1 MIQSLNSCTTLS
13 FKGVEFQGPGF
24 RFISIPLFPILCSL
38 SLFPIPSATV
48 STNPASST
56 LPNFPD
62 LWQETLGW
70 QPSVAQNSLF
80 QQLYEGILEG
90 NQQLNLTRITDPVEF
105 WEKHLWDSLSGI
117 KSFLQIPSDTLT
129 PDTRHPTPYQVIDI
143 GTGAGFPGLP
153 IAIAQPSW
161 HVTLLDSTRKKLDFV
176 NQLLEHLDIANATTL
191 VDRVEQIGSDRAHRE
206 QYDLVLVRAVGAASI
221 CVEYALP
228 LVKVGGLAVLYR
240 GQWLEEEEKEL
251 VPVVNLLLGGE
262 LERVEA
268 FKTPI
273 TQGDRHCLYIRK
285 VAPTQ
290 LLYPRAVGIP
300 AQKPLVLTSA
310 ASSPRRSN
318 LADDTAL

>member
-1 MIQSLNSCTTLS
+1 
-13 FKGVEFQGPGF
+13 
-24 RFISIPLFPILCSL
+24 
-38 SLFPIPSATV
+38 V
-48 STNPASST
+48 STNST
-56 LPNFPD
+56 PSALPDFPD

-70 QPSVAQNSLF
+70 QPSVAQNILF

-117 KSFLQIPSDTLT
+117 KSFLQSTSNESSSPDIRHLT
-129 PDTRHPTPYQVIDI
+129 PDTQHSIPYRAIDI

-153 IAIAQPSW
+153 IAIAQPNW

-176 NQLLEHLDIANATTL
+176 SQLVERLNIANATTL
-191 VDRVEQIGSDRAHRE
+191 VDRVEQIGRDRVHRE
-206 QYDLVLVRAVGAASI
+206 QYDLVLVRAVGAAAI

-228 LVKVGGLAVLYR
+228 LVKMGGLAVLYR
-240 GQWLEEEEKEL
+240 GQWLDEEAKEL
-251 VPVVNLLLGGE
+251 APVVNLLLGGE
-262 LERVEA
+262 LEHVAA

-273 TQGDRHCLYIRK
+273 TQSDRHCLYIRK

-300 AQKPLVLTSA
+300 AQKPLALTSTI
-310 ASSPRRSN
+310 SSPRRSN
-318 LADDTAL
+318 PADDTAL

>member
-1 MIQSLNSCTTLS
+1 M
-13 FKGVEFQGPGF
+13 
-24 RFISIPLFPILCSL
+24 
-38 SLFPIPSATV
+38 
-48 STNPASST
+48 STNSTPST
-56 LPNFPD
+56 LPNFLD

-117 KSFLQIPSDTLT
+117 KSFLQPTSNQSSSPDTLHPTSDTVRLSAHAEA
-129 PDTRHPTPYQVIDI
+129 RHPTPYRVIDI

-153 IAIAQPSW
+153 IAIAQPNW

-176 NQLLEHLDIANATTL
+176 SQLLERLDIENATTL
-191 VDRVEQIGSDRAHRE
+191 VDRVEQIGRDRAHRE

-228 LVKVGGLAVLYR
+228 LVKMGGLAVLYR

-251 VPVVNLLLGGE
+251 APVVKLLLGGE
-262 LERVEA
+262 LEQVAA

-273 TQGDRHCLYIRK
+273 TQSGRHCIYIRK
-285 VAPTQ
+285 IAPTQ

-300 AQKPLVLTSA
+300 AQKPLVLTSTV
-310 ASSPRRSN
+310 SSPRRSN
-318 LADDTAL
+318 LADDTAS

>member
-1 MIQSLNSCTTLS
+1 M
-13 FKGVEFQGPGF
+13 
-24 RFISIPLFPILCSL
+24 
-38 SLFPIPSATV
+38 
-48 STNPASST
+48 STNPAPST

-70 QPSVAQNSLF
+70 QPSVAQNILF

-117 KSFLQIPSDTLT
+117 KSFLESTSNESSSPDIRHLT
-129 PDTRHPTPYQVIDI
+129 PDTQHSIPYRAIDI

-153 IAIAQPSW
+153 IAIAQPNW

-176 NQLLEHLDIANATTL
+176 SQLVERLNIANATTL
-191 VDRVEQIGSDRAHRE
+191 VDRVEQIGRDRVHRE
-206 QYDLVLVRAVGAASI
+206 QYDLVLVRAVGAAAI

-228 LVKVGGLAVLYR
+228 LVKMGGLAVLYR
-240 GQWLEEEEKEL
+240 GQWLEEEAKEL
-251 VPVVNLLLGGE
+251 APVVNLLLGGE
-262 LERVEA
+262 LEHVAA

-273 TQGDRHCLYIRK
+273 TQSDRHCLYIRK

-300 AQKPLVLTSA
+300 AQKPLALTSTI
-310 ASSPRRSN
+310 SSPRRSN
-318 LADDTAL
+318 PADDTAL

>member
-1 MIQSLNSCTTLS
+1 MLTN
-13 FKGVEFQGPGF
+13 
-24 RFISIPLFPILCSL
+24 
-38 SLFPIPSATV
+38 TV
-48 STNPASST
+48 PST
-56 LPNFPD
+56 LPDFSD

-90 NQQLNLTRITDPVEF
+90 NQQLNLTRITDPIEF

-117 KSFLQIPSDTLT
+117 KSFLQLPSNELSNPDTSHLT
-129 PDTRHPTPYQVIDI
+129 PERNLNPYRVIDI

-161 HVTLLDSTRKKLDFV
+161 QVTLLDSTRKKLDFV
-176 NQLLEHLDIANATTL
+176 SQLLERLNIANATTL
-191 VDRVEQIGSDRAHRE
+191 VDRVEQIGRDRAHRE
-206 QYDLVLVRAVGAASI
+206 QYDLVVVRAVGAASI

-228 LVKVGGLAVLYR
+228 LVKIGGLAVLYR
-240 GQWLEEEEKEL
+240 GQWLEEEAEDL
-251 VPVVNLLLGGE
+251 APVVNLLLGGE
-262 LERVEA
+262 LEQVTA

-273 TQGDRHCLYIRK
+273 THGDRHCLYIRK

-290 LLYPRAVGIP
+290 PLYPRAVGIP

-310 ASSPRRSN
+310 ASLPHRSN
-318 LADDTAL
+318 PADDTAL

>member
-1 MIQSLNSCTTLS
+1 M
-13 FKGVEFQGPGF
+13 
-24 RFISIPLFPILCSL
+24 
-38 SLFPIPSATV
+38 
-48 STNPASST
+48 STNLTPST
-56 LPNFPD
+56 LPDFPA

-70 QPSVAQNSLF
+70 QPSVAQNVLF

-117 KSFLQIPSDTLT
+117 KAFLQPSRESLVPDLSNPT
-129 PDTRHPTPYQVIDI
+129 PDIQKTAPFRVIDI

-153 IAIAQPSW
+153 IAIAQPNW

-176 NQLLEHLDIANATTL
+176 SQLLERLNITNATPL
-191 VDRVEQIGSDRAHRE
+191 VGRVEQIGRDRAHRE
-206 QYDLVLVRAVGAASI
+206 QYDLVLIRAVGAASI

-228 LVKVGGLAVLYR
+228 LVKIGGLAVLYR
-240 GQWLEEEEKEL
+240 GQWLEEEAKEL
-251 VPVVNLLLGGE
+251 SPVVNLLLGGE
-262 LERVEA
+262 LEPVAA

-273 TQGDRHCLYIRK
+273 TQGDRHCIYFRK

-290 LLYPRAVGIP
+290 PLYPRPVGIP

-318 LADDTAL
+318 LADDMAL

>member
-1 MIQSLNSCTTLS
+1 M
-13 FKGVEFQGPGF
+13 
-24 RFISIPLFPILCSL
+24 
-38 SLFPIPSATV
+38 
-48 STNPASST
+48 STNPAPST

-117 KSFLQIPSDTLT
+117 KSFLQTPSDTLT
-129 PDTRHPTPYQVIDI
+129 PDTQHPTPYQVIDI

-153 IAIAQPSW
+153 IAIAQPNW

-176 NQLLEHLDIANATTL
+176 NQLVERLNMQNATTL
-191 VDRVEQIGSDRAHRE
+191 VERVEQIGRDRVHRE

-228 LVKVGGLAVLYR
+228 LVKIGGLAVLYR
-240 GQWLEEEEKEL
+240 GQWLEEEAKEL

-262 LERVEA
+262 LEHVAA

-273 TQGDRHCLYIRK
+273 TQSDRHCLYIRK

-300 AQKPLVLTSA
+300 AQKPLALTSTI
-310 ASSPRRSN
+310 SSPRRSN
-318 LADDTAL
+318 QADDTAL

>member
-1 MIQSLNSCTTLS
+1 MAI
-13 FKGVEFQGPGF
+13 
-24 RFISIPLFPILCSL
+24 
-38 SLFPIPSATV
+38 
-48 STNPASST
+48 NPTPPT
-56 LPNFPD
+56 LPDFPD

-70 QPSVAQNSLF
+70 QPSVAQNILF

-117 KSFLQIPSDTLT
+117 KSFLQPSNQPST
-129 PDTRHPTPYQVIDI
+129 PDTQHPTPDTQHPTPYQVIDI

-153 IAIAQPSW
+153 IAIAQPNW

-176 NQLLEHLDIANATTL
+176 SQLLERLHIANATTL
-191 VDRVEQIGSDRAHRE
+191 VERVEQIGRDRVYRE

-228 LVKVGGLAVLYR
+228 LVKIGGLAVLYR
-240 GQWLEEEEKEL
+240 GQWLEAEAKEL
-251 VPVVNLLLGGE
+251 APVVNVLLGGE
-262 LERVEA
+262 LEQVTA
-268 FKTPI
+268 FKTPV
-273 TQGDRHCLYIRK
+273 TQSDRHCIYIRK

-300 AQKPLVLTSA
+300 AQKPLALTSTI
-310 ASSPRRSN
+310 SSPRRSN

>member
-1 MIQSLNSCTTLS
+1 MAI
-13 FKGVEFQGPGF
+13 
-24 RFISIPLFPILCSL
+24 
-38 SLFPIPSATV
+38 
-48 STNPASST
+48 NPTPPT
-56 LPNFPD
+56 LPDFPD

-70 QPSVAQNSLF
+70 QPSAAQNILF

-117 KSFLQIPSDTLT
+117 KSFLQSPSDTPIPDTVGLNAPIAPEPRT
-129 PDTRHPTPYQVIDI
+129 PDNPNPYRVIDI

-153 IAIAQPSW
+153 IAIAQPNW

-176 NQLLEHLDIANATTL
+176 SQLLERLHIANATTL
-191 VDRVEQIGSDRAHRE
+191 VERVEQIGRDRVYRE

-228 LVKVGGLAVLYR
+228 LVKIGGLAVLYR
-240 GQWLEEEEKEL
+240 GQWLEAEAKEL
-251 VPVVNLLLGGE
+251 APVVNVLLGGE
-262 LERVEA
+262 LEQVTA
-268 FKTPI
+268 FKTPV
-273 TQGDRHCLYIRK
+273 TQSDRHCIYIRK

-300 AQKPLVLTSA
+300 AQKPLALTSTI
-310 ASSPRRSN
+310 SSPRRLN

>member
-1 MIQSLNSCTTLS
+1 MSTHPT
-13 FKGVEFQGPGF
+13 
-24 RFISIPLFPILCSL
+24 
-38 SLFPIPSATV
+38 PSA
-48 STNPASST
+48 
-56 LPNFPD
+56 LPDFPD

-117 KSFLQIPSDTLT
+117 KSFLQVSSNIPIADVSDSI
-129 PDTRHPTPYQVIDI
+129 PYRAIDI

-153 IAIAQPSW
+153 IAIAQPNW
-161 HVTLLDSTRKKLDFV
+161 HMTLLDSTRKKLDFV
-176 NQLLEHLDIANATTL
+176 DQLLKRLDIANATPL
-191 VDRVEQIGSDRAHRE
+191 VGRVEQIGRDRAHRE

-240 GQWLEEEEKEL
+240 GQWLEQEATEL
-251 VPVVNLLLGGE
+251 APVISLLLGGK
-262 LERVEA
+262 LEQVAA

-273 TQGDRHCLYIRK
+273 TQGDRHCIYIRK

-300 AQKPLVLTSA
+300 AQKPLVLTSTV
-310 ASSPRRSN
+310 SSPRRSN
-318 LADDTAL
+318 QVDDRAL

>member
-1 MIQSLNSCTTLS
+1 
-13 FKGVEFQGPGF
+13 
-24 RFISIPLFPILCSL
+24 
-38 SLFPIPSATV
+38 V
-48 STNPASST
+48 STNPAPST

-90 NQQLNLTRITDPVEF
+90 NQQLNLTRITDPLEF

-117 KSFLQIPSDTLT
+117 KSFLQSSNESSTLDPSPLTLDN
-129 PDTRHPTPYQVIDI
+129 PPSTPYRVIDI

-191 VDRVEQIGSDRAHRE
+191 VDRVEQIGRDLVHRE

-228 LVKVGGLAVLYR
+228 LVKMGGLAVLYR

-300 AQKPLVLTSA
+300 AQKPLALTSTI
-310 ASSPRRSN
+310 SSPRRSN
-318 LADDTAL
+318 PADDTAL